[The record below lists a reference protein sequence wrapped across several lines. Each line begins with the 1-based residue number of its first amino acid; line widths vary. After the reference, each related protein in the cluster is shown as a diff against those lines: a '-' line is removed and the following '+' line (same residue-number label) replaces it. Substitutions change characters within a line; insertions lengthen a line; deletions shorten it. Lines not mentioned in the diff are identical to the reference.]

1 MKIGMNMLRE
11 YTEIPLSPKEYEER
25 MIMTGTAV
33 EAVEDVS
40 DGMEKVVVGRVLTC
54 EGVEGSDHLH
64 LCTVDVGGEA
74 PLQIVCGAPNVAAGA
89 LVPVAL
95 DGARLPGGV
104 KIKKGKL
111 RGI

>member
-54 EGVEGSDHLH
+54 EGVEGSDHL
-64 LCTVDVGGEA
+64 
-74 PLQIVCGAPNVAAGA
+74 
-89 LVPVAL
+89 
-95 DGARLPGGV
+95 
-104 KIKKGKL
+104 
-111 RGI
+111 